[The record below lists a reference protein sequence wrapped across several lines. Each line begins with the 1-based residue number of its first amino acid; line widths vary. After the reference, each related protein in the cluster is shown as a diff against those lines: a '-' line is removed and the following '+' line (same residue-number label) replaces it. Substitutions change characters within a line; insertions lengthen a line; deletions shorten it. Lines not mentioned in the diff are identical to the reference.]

1 MLGITL
7 VAVPSNFCRRADYVP
22 CLPEYGFEEFLEV
35 APALSLKTMGLLDK
49 KSAPL
54 LGVNGKLDDQAPIA
68 DVYLLM
74 EHGNPKSARVYP
86 EGHHMGRT
94 PGQHPDEI
102 ANTIVGWLKEQ
113 FARG

>member
-1 MLGITL
+1 
-7 VAVPSNFCRRADYVP
+7 
-22 CLPEYGFEEFLEV
+22 
-35 APALSLKTMGLLDK
+35 MGLLDK

-68 DVYLLM
+68 DVYLLL
-74 EHGNPKSARVYP
+74 EHGNPKSARGYPAGHHHGRPPRTAAADLLLERGSPKWARVYP

-102 ANTIVGWLKEQ
+102 ANTIVGWLKE
-113 FARG
+113 RL